1 MAVST
6 PVSHAC
12 ADAHWIEVEGSELAR
27 IEADGLD
34 LLLTLSAARVRGKRS
49 EIDQALCGG
58 HIKGVRWRLIEAE
71 CANDQLGLM
80 ELMGLIGRIDG
91 CDWQTHEGP
100 GVAPNACLLAPS
112 RGETPCRLTLTLAW
126 GDTLAVQAKGWV
138 VSLAEDSAFTP
149 SSAC

>member
-1 MAVST
+1 MDVST
-6 PVSHAC
+6 LVSHAC
-12 ADAHWIEVEGSELAR
+12 PGTHWIEVVGSELAR
-27 IEADGLD
+27 IEVDGLD

-49 EIDQALCGG
+49 EIDHALCGG

-71 CANDQLGLM
+71 RAEGLQGLM
-80 ELMGLIGRIDG
+80 GFIGRIDG

-100 GVAPNACLLAPS
+100 GLASNACLLVPS
-112 RGETPCRLTLTLAW
+112 RGEGPCRLTLTLAW